1 MGNEYE
7 KRKILTILL
16 ITLSLISIN
25 INLFAHSGRTD
36 SNGGHKDNQN
46 KSGLGSY
53 HYHCG
58 GYPAHLHPNGVCP
71 YASSQSTSSGSSS
84 NSSKNTSSST
94 SSSSSQNTSSSTSN
108 NASQNTSNNNSK
120 NTSTS
125 TSNSTSSSSSSS
137 SSTGT
142 VNQNSGTSTTVTETT
157 SEENNEIEAKEIQ
170 IENPIAEL
178 EEGNTY
184 LLTTKVI
191 PNDAVNQNIMWESED
206 KSIATVTSNG
216 WVTGVKPGIV
226 NLTARTSNGVTKTIA
241 IEIVAKKTE
250 NNNEISSSN
259 SQESNVVGGIVGV
272 GILGGAGYLVYK
284 KRKNNNKQP

>member
-1 MGNEYE
+1 MK

-58 GYPAHLHPNGVCP
+58 GYPAHLHPSGVCP

-84 NSSKNTSSST
+84 NSSKNISSST
-94 SSSSSQNTSSSTSN
+94 SSGSSKNTTSNTSS

-142 VNQNSGTSTTVTETT
+142 VNHNSGTSTTVTEST

-226 NLTARTSNGVTKTIA
+226 NLTASTSNGVTKTIA

-250 NNNEISSSN
+250 NNNEISSNN

>member
-1 MGNEYE
+1 MK

-94 SSSSSQNTSSSTSN
+94 SSSTSN

-125 TSNSTSSSSSSS
+125 TSNSTSSSSYSS

-178 EEGNTY
+178 EEGNIY

-226 NLTARTSNGVTKTIA
+226 NLTASTSNGVTKTIA

-250 NNNEISSSN
+250 NNNEISSNN

>member
-1 MGNEYE
+1 MK

-16 ITLSLISIN
+16 ITLGLISIN

-71 YASSQSTSSGSSS
+71 YAPSQSTSSGSSS

-125 TSNSTSSSSSSS
+125 TSSSSSSS

-142 VNQNSGTSTTVTETT
+142 VNQNSGTSTAVTKST

-226 NLTARTSNGVTKTIA
+226 NLTASTSNGVTKTIA

-250 NNNEISSSN
+250 NNNEISSNN

-272 GILGGAGYLVYK
+272 GILGGAGYLIYK
-284 KRKNNNKQP
+284 KRKNNKK

>member
-1 MGNEYE
+1 MK

-94 SSSSSQNTSSSTSN
+94 SSSSSN

-125 TSNSTSSSSSSS
+125 TSTSTSSSSSSS

-191 PNDAVNQNIMWESED
+191 PNDAINQNIMWESED

-226 NLTARTSNGVTKTIA
+226 NLTASTSNGVTKTIA

-250 NNNEISSSN
+250 NNNEISSNN

-272 GILGGAGYLVYK
+272 GILGGAGYLIYK
-284 KRKNNNKQP
+284 KRKNNKK

>member
-1 MGNEYE
+1 MK

-16 ITLSLISIN
+16 ITLGLISIN

-125 TSNSTSSSSSSS
+125 TSSGFSSS

-142 VNQNSGTSTTVTETT
+142 VNQNSGTSTTVTEST

-226 NLTARTSNGVTKTIA
+226 NLTASTSNGVTKTIA

-250 NNNEISSSN
+250 NNNEISSNN

>member
-1 MGNEYE
+1 MK

-94 SSSSSQNTSSSTSN
+94 SSSTSN

-142 VNQNSGTSTTVTETT
+142 VNQNSGTSTTVTEST

-226 NLTARTSNGVTKTIA
+226 NLTASTSNGVTKTIA

>member
-1 MGNEYE
+1 MT

-94 SSSSSQNTSSSTSN
+94 SSGSSKNTTSNTSS

-142 VNQNSGTSTTVTETT
+142 VNHNSGTSTTVTEST

-216 WVTGVKPGIV
+216 WVTGAKAGTV

>member
-1 MGNEYE
+1 MK

-94 SSSSSQNTSSSTSN
+94 SSST
-108 NASQNTSNNNSK
+108 
-120 NTSTS
+120 
-125 TSNSTSSSSSSS
+125 
-137 SSTGT
+137 STGT

-226 NLTARTSNGVTKTIA
+226 NLTASTSNGVTKTIA

-250 NNNEISSSN
+250 NNNEISSNN

>member
-1 MGNEYE
+1 MK

-125 TSNSTSSSSSSS
+125 TSSSSSSS

-142 VNQNSGTSTTVTETT
+142 VNQNSGTSTTVTEST

-226 NLTARTSNGVTKTIA
+226 NLTASTSNGVTKTIA

-250 NNNEISSSN
+250 NNNEISSNN

-272 GILGGAGYLVYK
+272 GILGGAGYLIYK
-284 KRKNNNKQP
+284 KRKNNKK

>member
-1 MGNEYE
+1 MK

-94 SSSSSQNTSSSTSN
+94 SSSSSN

-125 TSNSTSSSSSSS
+125 TSTSTSSSSSSS

-226 NLTARTSNGVTKTIA
+226 NLTASTSNGVTKTIA

-250 NNNEISSSN
+250 NNNEISSNN

-272 GILGGAGYLVYK
+272 GILGGAGYLIYK
-284 KRKNNNKQP
+284 KRKNNKK

>member
-1 MGNEYE
+1 MK

-94 SSSSSQNTSSSTSN
+94 SSSTSN

-142 VNQNSGTSTTVTETT
+142 VNHNSGTSTTVTEST

-191 PNDAVNQNIMWESED
+191 PNDAVNQNVMWESED

-226 NLTARTSNGVTKTIA
+226 NLTASTSNGVTKTIA

>member
-1 MGNEYE
+1 MK

-94 SSSSSQNTSSSTSN
+94 SSSTSN

-142 VNQNSGTSTTVTETT
+142 VNQNSGTSTTVTEST

-226 NLTARTSNGVTKTIA
+226 NLTASTSNGVTKTIA

-250 NNNEISSSN
+250 NNNEISSNN

>member
-1 MGNEYE
+1 M
-7 KRKILTILL
+7 KK
-16 ITLSLISIN
+16 
-25 INLFAHSGRTD
+25 
-36 SNGGHKDNQN
+36 
-46 KSGLGSY
+46 
-53 HYHCG
+53 
-58 GYPAHLHPNGVCP
+58 
-71 YASSQSTSSGSSS
+71 
-84 NSSKNTSSST
+84 
-94 SSSSSQNTSSSTSN
+94 
-108 NASQNTSNNNSK
+108 
-120 NTSTS
+120 
-125 TSNSTSSSSSSS
+125 
-137 SSTGT
+137 
-142 VNQNSGTSTTVTETT
+142 
-157 SEENNEIEAKEIQ
+157 NNEIEAKEIQ

-191 PNDAVNQNIMWESED
+191 PNDAVNQNVMWESED

-226 NLTARTSNGVTKTIA
+226 NLTASTSNGVTKTIA

>member
-1 MGNEYE
+1 MK

-94 SSSSSQNTSSSTSN
+94 SSSTSN

-142 VNQNSGTSTTVTETT
+142 VNQNSGTSTTVTEST

-178 EEGNTY
+178 EEGNIY

-226 NLTARTSNGVTKTIA
+226 NLTASTSNGVTKTIA

>member
-1 MGNEYE
+1 MK

-84 NSSKNTSSST
+84 NSSKNTSSS
-94 SSSSSQNTSSSTSN
+94 TSSSTSN

-226 NLTARTSNGVTKTIA
+226 NLTASTSNGVTKTIA

-250 NNNEISSSN
+250 NNNEISSNN

>member
-1 MGNEYE
+1 MK

-71 YASSQSTSSGSSS
+71 YASNQSTSSGSSS
-84 NSSKNTSSST
+84 NSSKNTSSS
-94 SSSSSQNTSSSTSN
+94 TSSSTSN

-125 TSNSTSSSSSSS
+125 TSTSTSSSSSSS

-142 VNQNSGTSTTVTETT
+142 VNQNSGTSTTVTEST

-226 NLTARTSNGVTKTIA
+226 NLTASTSNGVTKTIA

-250 NNNEISSSN
+250 NNNEISSNN

>member
-1 MGNEYE
+1 MK

-94 SSSSSQNTSSSTSN
+94 SSSTSN

-142 VNQNSGTSTTVTETT
+142 VNHNSGTSTTVTEST

-191 PNDAVNQNIMWESED
+191 PNDAVNQNVMWESED

-226 NLTARTSNGVTKTIA
+226 NLTASTSNGVTKIIA

-250 NNNEISSSN
+250 NNNEISSNN

>member
-1 MGNEYE
+1 MK

-125 TSNSTSSSSSSS
+125 TSSSSSSS

-142 VNQNSGTSTTVTETT
+142 VNQNSGTSTTVTEST

-226 NLTARTSNGVTKTIA
+226 NLTASTSNGVTKTIA

-250 NNNEISSSN
+250 NNNEISSNN

>member
-1 MGNEYE
+1 MK

-94 SSSSSQNTSSSTSN
+94 SSSTSN

-142 VNQNSGTSTTVTETT
+142 VNQNSGTSTTVTEST

-191 PNDAVNQNIMWESED
+191 PNDAVNQNVMWGSED

-226 NLTARTSNGVTKTIA
+226 NLTASTSNGVTKTIA

>member
-1 MGNEYE
+1 MK

-84 NSSKNTSSST
+84 NSSKNTSSS
-94 SSSSSQNTSSSTSN
+94 TSSSTSN

-226 NLTARTSNGVTKTIA
+226 NLTASTSNGVTKTIA

>member
-1 MGNEYE
+1 MK

-125 TSNSTSSSSSSS
+125 TSSSSSSS

-142 VNQNSGTSTTVTETT
+142 VNQNSGTSTAVTEST

-226 NLTARTSNGVTKTIA
+226 NLTASTSNGVTKTIA

-250 NNNEISSSN
+250 NNNEISSNN

-272 GILGGAGYLVYK
+272 GILGGAGYLIYK
-284 KRKNNNKQP
+284 KRKNNKK

>member
-1 MGNEYE
+1 MK

-94 SSSSSQNTSSSTSN
+94 SSSTSN

-142 VNQNSGTSTTVTETT
+142 VNQNSGTSTTVTEST

-191 PNDAVNQNIMWESED
+191 PNDAVNQNVMWGSED

-226 NLTARTSNGVTKTIA
+226 NLTASTSNGVTKTIA

-250 NNNEISSSN
+250 NNNEISSNN

>member
-1 MGNEYE
+1 MK

-94 SSSSSQNTSSSTSN
+94 SSSTSN

-120 NTSTS
+120 NTSTR
-125 TSNSTSSSSSSS
+125 TSNSTSSSSSSN
-137 SSTGT
+137 SSTDT
-142 VNQNSGTSTTVTETT
+142 INQNSGTSTTVTEST

-191 PNDAVNQNIMWESED
+191 PNDAVNQNIMRESED
-206 KSIATVTSNG
+206 KSIATVTSKG

-226 NLTARTSNGVTKTIA
+226 NLTASTSNGVTKTIA

-250 NNNEISSSN
+250 NNNEISSNN

>member
-1 MGNEYE
+1 MK

-94 SSSSSQNTSSSTSN
+94 SSSTSN

-125 TSNSTSSSSSSS
+125 TSNSTSSSSSSN

-226 NLTARTSNGVTKTIA
+226 NLTASTSNGVTKTIA

-250 NNNEISSSN
+250 NNNEISSNN

>member
-1 MGNEYE
+1 MK

-94 SSSSSQNTSSSTSN
+94 SSSSSN
-108 NASQNTSNNNSK
+108 NASKNTSNNNSK

-125 TSNSTSSSSSSS
+125 TSTSTSSSSSSS

-142 VNQNSGTSTTVTETT
+142 VNQNSGTSTTVTEST

-226 NLTARTSNGVTKTIA
+226 NLTASTSNGVTKTIA

>member
-1 MGNEYE
+1 MK

-94 SSSSSQNTSSSTSN
+94 SSSSSQSTSSNTSS

-142 VNQNSGTSTTVTETT
+142 VNHNSGTSTTVTEST

-226 NLTARTSNGVTKTIA
+226 NLTASTSNGVTKTIA

-250 NNNEISSSN
+250 NNNEISSNN